1 MQEPDWSYYQTQRIE
16 MLPFI
21 PEGAKDFL
29 EIGCGAGTFGLLLQ
43 ARNSGARVIGV
54 EAHPAA
60 ADEARKRLAA
70 VIEGP
75 IEEALPTIP
84 DCSIDCVVCND
95 VLEHLVDPW
104 TVLKSLRAKL
114 RPGGKVVSSIP
125 NVRHFPVFKSYF
137 LDGDW
142 RYAED
147 GVLDRTHVRFFTQQ
161 SIRRMYEESGY
172 RVDRMEGIFGY
183 RLPWKAALLNWLLR
197 GRMTDMQYQRFA
209 SVATPARSHD

>member
-1 MQEPDWSYYQTQRIE
+1 

-21 PEGAKDFL
+21 PESAKDFL
-29 EIGCGAGTFGLLLQ
+29 EIGCGAGTFGSLLQ
-43 ARNSGARVIGV
+43 QRIGGAHVIGV
-54 EAHPAA
+54 EAHPVAA
-60 ADEARKRLAA
+60 GEARKRLAA

-75 IEEALPTIP
+75 IEEALTTIP
-84 DCSIDCVVCND
+84 DGSIDCVVCND

-161 SIRRMYEESGY
+161 SIRRMYEECGY

-183 RLPWKAALLNWLLR
+183 RLPWKPALLNWLLR
-197 GRMTDMQYQRFA
+197 GRMTD
-209 SVATPARSHD
+209 

>member
-1 MQEPDWSYYQTQRIE
+1 

-21 PEGAKDFL
+21 PESAKDFL
-29 EIGCGAGTFGLLLQ
+29 EIGCGAGTFGSLLQ
-43 ARNSGARVIGV
+43 QRIGGAHVIGV
-54 EAHPAA
+54 EAHPVAA
-60 ADEARKRLAA
+60 GEARKRLAA

-75 IEEALPTIP
+75 IEEALTTIP
-84 DCSIDCVVCND
+84 DGSIDCVVCND

-161 SIRRMYEESGY
+161 SIRRMYEECGY

-183 RLPWKAALLNWLLR
+183 RLPWKPALLNWLLR

-209 SVATPARSHD
+209 SVATPVRSHD

>member
-1 MQEPDWSYYQTQRIE
+1 MHKPDWSYYQTQRNE

-29 EIGCGAGTFGLLLQ
+29 EIGCGAGTFGSMLQ
-43 ARNSGARVIGV
+43 ERISGARVVGV
-54 EAHPAA
+54 EAHPVA

-75 IEEALPTIP
+75 IEEVLTTIG
-84 DCSIDCVVCND
+84 DASVDCVVCND

-104 TVLKSLRAKL
+104 TVLRSLRGKL
-114 RPGGKVVSSIP
+114 RPNGTVVSSIP

-137 LDGDW
+137 IDGDW
-142 RYAED
+142 RYEED
-147 GVLDRTHVRFFTQQ
+147 GVLDRTHLRFFTCQ
-161 SIRRMYEESGY
+161 SIRRMYEECGY

-183 RLPWKAALLNWLLR
+183 RLPWKAALLNRLLR
-197 GRMTDMQYQRFA
+197 GRMSDMQYQRFA
-209 SVATPARSHD
+209 SVATPVHSKE